1 MSTTD
6 YIAALTTTTP
16 GIVGLVLL
24 IMAIVLLI
32 VCTYMPHPVLIGLT
46 AIDSIAAAIVLLH
59 VFGIIKIAWITAN
72 LGVIA

>member
-1 MSTTD
+1 MAID

-24 IMAIVLLI
+24 IATILLLA
-32 VCTYMPHPVLIGLT
+32 VCSYMRHPVLIGTT
-46 AIDSIAAAIVLLH
+46 ALVGIVDVIVLLH